1 MLTPPARLPYSTGSP
16 PSAARRTRES
26 PRASSASAS
35 TTRATSSRAGRRT
48 CRTPTLCSRSSASRR
63 RHPPRCSSR
72 ATRPSWST
80 ARWYSFGPP
89 APTRSRP
96 RPLAHTAPP
105 PWRLQTTYNNV
116 NGGVVVLFE
125 SQLDSQVENARRVE
139 RAMQA
144 WGAHALQSFPTITLD
159 LSLWLTCHHRLAG
172 RPLHSVRRCPLH
184 TFALT
189 NAQLAHTHTQTCSHV
204 RDVKQRSA
212 NTVPRTHTQTLR
224 RTSNSSPCHLRAQ
237 MDTINAMRMQVGR
250 SLDSTPP
257 PAPTAAE
264 RNESFPV
271 GRSTTVREIVSS
283 LKPHTSCTSNSTFT
297 PMTLCVADY
306 FTDKERNMDFW
317 SVDEVRAQNSLFI
330 QTPLTAQHA

>member
-1 MLTPPARLPYSTGSP
+1 M
-16 PSAARRTRES
+16 
-26 PRASSASAS
+26 
-35 TTRATSSRAGRRT
+35 
-48 CRTPTLCSRSSASRR
+48 
-63 RHPPRCSSR
+63 
-72 ATRPSWST
+72 
-80 ARWYSFGPP
+80 
-89 APTRSRP
+89 
-96 RPLAHTAPP
+96 
-105 PWRLQTTYNNV
+105 
-116 NGGVVVLFE
+116 FE